1 MSDHEHPSAAPD
13 SLQLVCFRVG
23 EEEYGIDI
31 MRVHEVVPALPITP
45 VADAPAFFEG
55 IMELRGAFF
64 GVIDLRKRLDK
75 RFHERPGA
83 PAAPAPPIT
92 PQHRYVVVSLHGRS
106 LGLVVDGVTEV
117 RRIEPARVVP
127 LGASV
132 PGAGR
137 LLTGAARV
145 DSAVVLVMDLDELL
159 TPAERAALAA
169 SAG

>member
-23 EEEYGIDI
+23 TEEYGIDI

-45 VADAPAFFEG
+45 VADAPPFLEG

-75 RFHERPGA
+75 RFDERPGA
-83 PAAPAPPIT
+83 PAAIT

-117 RRIEPARVVP
+117 RRIEPARVAP
-127 LGASV
+127 LAASV

-145 DSAVVLVMDLDELL
+145 DDAVVLVMNLDELL
-159 TPAERAALAA
+159 TPAERGALGAA
-169 SAG
+169 GR

>member
-45 VADAPAFFEG
+45 VADAPAFLEG
-55 IMELRGAFF
+55 ITELRGAFF

-75 RFHERPGA
+75 RFYERSGA
-83 PAAPAPPIT
+83 PAPVIS

-117 RRIEPARVVP
+117 RRIEPARIVA
-127 LGASV
+127 LAASV

-145 DSAVVLVMDLDELL
+145 DAAVVLVMDLDQLL
-159 TPAERAALAA
+159 TPAERVALAA